1 MDDMYDA
8 AWTRVRRA
16 STFRDEAGACGC
28 AVRVGGCAVHGAVNG
43 AGGAGGRHCEGGL
56 SASRGAGR
64 GVSRPGECW
73 SGVESD
79 RAYVL
84 DPSKNKYTQIWRSHS
99 YTVIPYTAC
108 MWKHRHYR
116 ICKSDSSSL
125 LIG

>member
-1 MDDMYDA
+1 MA
-8 AWTRVRRA
+8 ALCA
-16 STFRDEAGACGC
+16 SV
-28 AVRVGGCAVHGAVNG
+28 AVLCTGPLNG

-84 DPSKNKYTQIWRSHS
+84 DPSKNKYVTDHIV
-99 YTVIPYTAC
+99 TLIPYTAC